1 MFTGIIE
8 NLGEIKKID
17 KYEDYW
23 KFSVSTNFTDVK
35 LGDSISINGV
45 CLTVIKIDGK
55 KLDFEVVSETLIKSN
70 FKSVKA
76 GDVVNLERSLKLSD
90 RLDGHLVQGHVE
102 DTGKILSKVTNEGET
117 KIKIEI
123 NKDIIKYCIYKGSIA
138 VDGISLTISKIY
150 SNSIEICII
159 PYTLK
164 HTTLGIKDV
173 GSLVNIETDMISKYV
188 ERRAQFNS

>member
-23 KFSVSTNFTDVK
+23 KFSISTNFTDIK

-45 CLTVIKIDGK
+45 CLTVTKIDEK
-55 KLDFEVVSETLIKSN
+55 QLDFEVVSETLIKSN

-102 DTGKILSKVTNEGET
+102 DTGKILSKVTNGGET

-123 NKDIIKYCIYKGSIA
+123 DKDIIKYCIYKGSIA

-188 ERRAQFNS
+188 ERRVQFNS

>member
-45 CLTVIKIDGK
+45 CLTVTKIDEK
-55 KLDFEVVSETLIKSN
+55 QLDFEVVSETLIKSN
-70 FKSVKA
+70 FKSINE
-76 GDVVNLERSLKLSD
+76 GDVVNLERSLKLND

-123 NKDIIKYCIYKGSIA
+123 EKDIIKYCIYKGSIA

>member
-45 CLTVIKIDGK
+45 CLTVTKIDEK
-55 KLDFEVVSETLIKSN
+55 QLDFEVVSETLIKSN
-70 FKSVKA
+70 FKSINE
-76 GDVVNLERSLKLSD
+76 GDVVNLERSLKLND

-123 NKDIIKYCIYKGSIA
+123 DKDIIKYCIYKGSIA

>member
-23 KFSVSTNFTDVK
+23 KFSVSTNFSDIK

-45 CLTVIKIDGK
+45 CLTVTKINGK
-55 KLDFEVVSETLIKSN
+55 QLDFEVVSETLIKSN
-70 FKSVKA
+70 FKSVKE
-76 GDVVNLERSLKLSD
+76 GDVVNLERSLKLND

-164 HTTLGIKDV
+164 HTTLGIKDT